1 MNESSSRKKLFGSIQ
16 NSCERFLCLFLVFV
30 FFVCLFVFVFVYTVA
45 AKNDERVDVVVVL
58 ELDMQ

>member
-1 MNESSSRKKLFGSIQ
+1 VKGFY
-16 NSCERFLCLFLVFV
+16 V
-30 FFVCLFVFVFVYTVA
+30 FFLNLLFCLFVFVFVYTVA